1 MGENKM
7 APEPVRDGRV
17 VEEPAGFDQPP
28 TDRIPAVGDLPHGR
42 PGVDGPDG
50 RVDDRRDESVEPVTG
65 PDEPL
70 DAELDVE
77 PMAESGEPGTGS
89 AELPAAA
96 GFFDESAVNRFRDRW
111 RELQADF
118 VDDPARAVRSAD
130 ELVDEAMR
138 ELAERK
144 RGLAGR
150 WSDGEG
156 DTGELRVAMREYRS
170 FFDQLLNA

>member
-1 MGENKM
+1 MGENKT
-7 APEPVRDGRV
+7 APDTVRDGRV

-28 TDRIPAVGDLPHGR
+28 TDRIPAMGDLPHGQ
-42 PGVDGPDG
+42 PGVTTPDG
-50 RVDDRRDESVEPVTG
+50 RVDDRRDEPVDPVTG
-65 PDEPL
+65 PE
-70 DAELDVE
+70 ASIEVE
-77 PMAESGEPGTGS
+77 PVVETEEPGTGS

-96 GFFDESAVNRFRDRW
+96 GFFDESAVDRFRDRW

-118 VDDPARAVRSAD
+118 VDDPAGAVRSAD
-130 ELVDEAMR
+130 ELVDEAIR

-150 WSDGEG
+150 WQDGAG
-156 DTGELRVAMREYRS
+156 DTEELRVAMQEYRS